1 MSEEANTGNSRR
13 ASDCP
18 EWTQE
23 PIRLFMEK
31 FKKLDELVIHMQ
43 YMRESIDKLIEKDEQ
58 VAQIAL
64 QQTKHEAWIR
74 AVAAVALIC
83 LPVMGWWL
91 LELHQD
97 VKKLRNDVTVLEQKK

>member
-1 MSEEANTGNSRR
+1 MSEEATGNSRR

-74 AVAAVALIC
+74 AVAAIALIC